1 MLRIRSAVETDIP
14 ALTRLLGQLFGQEA
28 EFRPDDAAQRAGLL
42 LILADPSAGTILVA
56 DDNGRLTG
64 MATLLFTV
72 STVLGGRV
80 ALLDDL
86 VVDHAMR
93 GRGTGA
99 ALMRG
104 VMDTCRRA
112 RVGRISLNSD
122 RDNSAAHRFYER
134 FGFKRSTMIPFRL
147 HL

>member
-1 MLRIRSAVETDIP
+1 MLRIRSAVEADIP
-14 ALTRLLGQLFGQEA
+14 ALTRLLGQLFEQEA

-42 LILADPSAGTILVA
+42 LILAEPSAGTILVA
-56 DDNGRLTG
+56 DDDGCITG

-86 VVDHAMR
+86 VVDKALR

-99 ALMRG
+99 ALMQG
-104 VMDTCRRA
+104 VMDTCRGK
-112 RVGRISLNSD
+112 RVGRITLNSD
-122 RDNSAAHRFYER
+122 RDNNAAHRFYER
-134 FGFKRSTMIPFRL
+134 FGFIRSTMLPFRL